1 MYHSIIIKM
10 SDVDWVNAGR
20 SEYVETV
27 EYIFKKDQCK
37 KLVLNNL
44 FIAIEN
50 QVCIFKNISSSSNY
64 ILKKLKFKKILCVS
78 KIFLRF
84 RPF

>member
-1 MYHSIIIKM
+1 M

-20 SEYVETV
+20 SEYV

-64 ILKKLKFKKILCVS
+64 ILKKLKFKKTLLCVS